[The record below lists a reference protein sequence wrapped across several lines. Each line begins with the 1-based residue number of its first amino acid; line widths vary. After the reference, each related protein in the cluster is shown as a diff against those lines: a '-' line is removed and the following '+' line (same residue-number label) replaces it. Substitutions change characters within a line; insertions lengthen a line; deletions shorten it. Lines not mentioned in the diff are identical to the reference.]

1 MNLKFVEAFVWVAR
15 LRSITRAA
23 EKLCLTQSAVSNRI
37 AALEDELGAEL
48 INRRSPRFRLSDAG
62 VRFMDYAGKLL
73 MIQHEMLGEF
83 GAPERQAFTLR
94 IGAIESVLHTWLIP
108 VVDHLKRSSP
118 RIHFE
123 LTIETSLNLVEQIRR
138 GALDIVFSAL
148 PAQERGKERGILNE
162 ALAPLEMVF
171 IGATTLVSP
180 LGLDELLRHDFMTF
194 QSGSHPHANLLD
206 ALHAAG
212 AGDKHV
218 HAVSSISALALLAE
232 NGFGVATV
240 PRQVAERLMRN
251 HRVRILETNLP
262 LAPLPLY
269 ASYWN
274 TPARPVLDRTIRE
287 AVALAR
293 DCGTEGV
300 APSGA
305 PSTLSAPGP
314 SGRDALPAEL
324 SASPGGSSG

>member
-48 INRRSPRFRLSDAG
+48 INRRNSRFRLSDAG

-73 MIQHEMLGEF
+73 MIQHEMLSEF
-83 GAPERQAFTLR
+83 DTPERQAFTLR

-148 PAQERGKERGILNE
+148 PAQERGILNE

-171 IGATTLVSP
+171 IGATTLASP

-194 QSGSHPHANLLD
+194 QSGSHPHASLLD

-218 HAVSSISALALLAE
+218 HAISSISALALLAE

-240 PRQVAERLMRN
+240 PRQVAQRLMRD
-251 HRVRILETNLP
+251 HRVRILETSLP
-262 LAPLPLY
+262 LAPLPLH
-269 ASYWN
+269 ASYWG
-274 TPARPVLDRTIRE
+274 TPTRPVLDRTIRE

-293 DCGTEGV
+293 GCGTEGT

-305 PSTLSAPGP
+305 PSTLSAPAP
-314 SGRDALPAEL
+314 SGPDALPAGL

>member
-48 INRRSPRFRLSDAG
+48 INRRNPRFRLSDAG

-73 MIQHEMLGEF
+73 MIQHEMLSEF

-94 IGAIESVLHTWLIP
+94 IGAIESFLHTWLIP

-118 RIHFE
+118 LIHFE

-148 PAQERGKERGILNE
+148 PAQGSGILDE

-171 IGATTLVSP
+171 VGTATLASP
-180 LGLDELLRHDFMTF
+180 LRLDELLRHDFMTF
-194 QSGSHPHANLLD
+194 QSGSHPHASLLD
-206 ALHAAG
+206 ALRAAG

-240 PRQVAERLMRN
+240 PRQVAERLMRDK
-251 HRVRILETNLP
+251 RVRILETSLP

-269 ASYWN
+269 ASCWN
-274 TPARPVLDRTIRE
+274 MPASPVLDRTIRE
-287 AVALAR
+287 AVAFAR
-293 DCGTEGV
+293 EHGAAGA
-300 APSGA
+300 APPIGRAGA
-305 PSTLSAPGP
+305 RSTLSAPGP
-314 SGRDALPAEL
+314 SNLDALPAEL
-324 SASPGGSSG
+324 SASPGAS